1 MISKISGTFAGH
13 VDGALLVETGGL
25 TYEIAVPLIV
35 EKALEATPLG
45 EKISLDT
52 IYYLQTEQNRATPI
66 LLGFQNSIQR
76 EFFEKLLL
84 VPRMGPKS
92 GLQTFARPVSTLAA
106 AIEGANYSLL
116 QSLPGVG
123 KQKARDLVATLQG
136 KLQKFALM
144 NDSGLDAQAKAAGL
158 AMHNDVAGDAI
169 QLLRLMGYKPAEAEK
184 LVHDALA
191 LEAAPDAETLVR
203 TIYKMRNE
211 KK

>member
-13 VDGALLVETGGL
+13 VDGALLIETGGL
-25 TYEIAVPLIV
+25 TYQISVPFIV
-35 EKALEATPLG
+35 EKALEATPIG
-45 EKISLDT
+45 EKLSLDT

-92 GLQTFARPVSTLAA
+92 GLQTFARPVSTLAT
-106 AIEGANYSLL
+106 AIENANYTLL

-144 NDSGLDAQAKAAGL
+144 QDSGLDEQAKRAGL
-158 AMHNDVAGDAI
+158 SLHNDVAGDAI
-169 QLLRLMGYKPAEAEK
+169 QLLRLMGYKQAEAEK
-184 LVHDALA
+184 MVNDAMA
-191 LEAAPDAETLVR
+191 VENAPDAETLVR
-203 TIYKMRNE
+203 IIYKMKSE
-211 KK
+211 K

>member
-13 VDGALLVETGGL
+13 VEGALLIETGGL
-25 TYEIAVPLIV
+25 TYQISVPLIV

-45 EKISLDT
+45 ENLSLET

-92 GLQTFARPVSTLAA
+92 GLQTFARPVSTLAT

-136 KLQKFALM
+136 KLAKFALM
-144 NDSGLDAQAKAAGL
+144 QDSGLDEQARRAG
-158 AMHNDVAGDAI
+158 AMINSDVAGDAI

-184 LVHDALA
+184 LVNDALA
-191 LEAAPDAETLVR
+191 IESAPDAETLVR
-203 TIYKMRNE
+203 TIYKMQHE

>member
-1 MISKISGTFAGH
+1 MISRISGTFAGH
-13 VDGALLVETGGL
+13 VDGALLIETNGL
-25 TYEIAVPLIV
+25 TYQISVPLIV
-35 EKALEATPLG
+35 EKALEATPIG
-45 EKISLDT
+45 EKLSLDT

-92 GLQTFARPVSTLAA
+92 GLQTFARPVSTLAT
-106 AIEGANYSLL
+106 AIEGANYTLL

-144 NDSGLDAQAKAAGL
+144 QDSGLDEQAKQAGL
-158 AMHNDVAGDAI
+158 SMHNDVAGDAI
-169 QLLRLMGYKPAEAEK
+169 QLLRLMGYKQAEAEK
-184 LVHDALA
+184 LVNDAMA
-191 LEAAPDAETLVR
+191 VENAPDAETLVR
-203 TIYKMRNE
+203 IIYKMKSE